1 MPELGFRTVEEM
13 VGRSE
18 LLNTKNAIDHWK
30 AKGGCEYSLLIPG
43 ADMSNLSIEQIESA
57 LQAATKEIEKD
68 DRFYR
73 EYVVGRPEVL
83 EDGQLT
89 EFEQN
94 QVDYDGEI
102 LYPPEEIVV
111 SV

>member
-1 MPELGFRTVEEM
+1 MTRLIVYTQVFENYGYED
-13 VGRSE
+13 GQQ
-18 LLNTKNAIDHWK
+18 DHWK

-57 LQAATKEIEKD
+57 FQAATKEIERD

-73 EYVVGRPEVL
+73 EYMVGRPEVL

-89 EFEQN
+89 ESEQE
-94 QVDYDGEI
+94 QMDYDGEI

-111 SV
+111 QCT